1 MREEPGAGV
10 ARRIKKDILAI
21 YWMKMV
27 EIGKAV
33 LRRNNMMTMYKGVK

>member
-1 MREEPGAGV
+1 MREETGAGV

-33 LRRNNMMTMYKGVK
+33 LRRNRRVS